1 MAVDYDETER
11 NAMVQAFSQPAMGR
25 ELVKDSGGQSLPSLE
40 IVDGIVTARRCEV
53 QRDEGRIIQKIN
65 VLAAWAGEEWFYSWE
80 VNDRRRGRKVTVEGL
95 SIDGA
100 DALARLWGNC
110 MVDCRVVDGG
120 DSFIL
125 YGKFVDL
132 ETGYTLI
139 RPFMQNKAASKMQT
153 EDEARKRDMALSM
166 GVSKCER
173 NVVIHALKF
182 FAEHA
187 LREAKKNLVGRV
199 GKDHDGFKQRIA
211 DKLAELEVAVDRV
224 ERIVG
229 RPIDKWTVPDTAKI
243 YAEVRTVAD
252 GMALPEDVWPVAPPP
267 EPRRSDAKEASAAA
281 APPGSG
287 TAAAP
292 PANGGGG
299 PATQSDET
307 PSPPEEQAASPA
319 SSREK
324 PPKSWRL
331 PDNLVG
337 QDAVWKALGDLLDG
351 VENEAELD
359 QLLEQNSERLLKITG
374 MRRSEWLNKVRTKRE
389 QVKGAKA

>member
-1 MAVDYDETER
+1 MAVDYDEAER
-11 NAMVQAFSQPAMGR
+11 NAMIGAFATPATGR
-25 ELVKDSGGQSLPSLE
+25 EVATQGGQSLLSLE

-65 VLAAWAGEEWFYSWE
+65 VLAAWAGPDWFYSWE
-80 VNDRRRGRKVTVEGL
+80 VNDRKRNRKVTVEGL
-95 SIDGA
+95 SIDGS

-110 MVDCRVVDGG
+110 MVDCRVVDAG

-187 LREAKKNLVGRV
+187 LQEAKKNLVGRI
-199 GKDHDGFKQRIA
+199 GKDLPGFKQRIA
-211 DKLAELEVAVDRV
+211 DKLAEMEVAIDRV

-229 RPIDKWTVPDTAKI
+229 RPLEKWTVQDTSKI

-252 GMALPEDVWPVAPPP
+252 GMALADDVWPIAPPP
-267 EPRRSDAKEASAAA
+267 EPKRSDVEETPAAETQPAKAG
-281 APPGSG
+281 PV
-287 TAAAP
+287 
-292 PANGGGG
+292 GG
-299 PATQSDET
+299 PAADQPAVHT
-307 PSPPEEQAASPA
+307 PPDKAGQPPA
-319 SSREK
+319 ST
-324 PPKSWRL
+324 PPAPQNWT
-331 PDNLVG
+331 VG
-337 QDAVWKALGDLLDG
+337 DDVLGQEAILKQPYDLWSITESAAD
-351 VENEAELD
+351 VDEL
-359 QLLEQNSERLLKITG
+359 ERQNAERLMKITG
-374 MRRSEWLNKVRTKRE
+374 NKRASWNVAVRDRKVE
-389 QVKGAKA
+389 IG